1 MRACERACAH
11 ASVHVRAGVRACVHL
26 PFLVLCFTTHPTV
39 LHYTPDCNLV
49 KLEGIYGEIQNFKLD
64 GDA

>member
-1 MRACERACAH
+1 MCLCVCTRARACERACAH
-11 ASVHVRAGVRACVHL
+11 ASVHVRAGVML
-26 PFLVLCFTTHPTV
+26 YYPSV